1 MQASARALAA
11 IVPDDF
17 TIGVATAA
25 FQIEGAM
32 DEDGRG
38 PSVWDHFSAKQ
49 GNIVDGH
56 RPSVACDHYHR
67 MPEDVAL
74 IKELGAASYRFS
86 LSWPRIQPDG
96 FGPANRAGLDFYDR
110 LIDKLLAAGISPMVT
125 LFHWDTPQALEE
137 KGGWMS
143 RDTAYRLASF
153 ASIAADAFGDRVA
166 RWVTINEPATVSTN
180 GYALG
185 LHAPGRMEGLGAL
198 RSVHHQLLGHG
209 LAVQVLR
216 GSGVV
221 GEIGLSNV
229 YSPIVP
235 ANDNVLDKLS
245 AGLMDTVQN
254 RLFADPVLLG
264 KYPDL
269 IQIAGMFSGFNTSDG
284 DMELIS
290 QPLDFYGL
298 NYYLPSRIEAGPGT
312 SAVPA
317 GMAEALGD
325 DLSDSVPGAPLH
337 ITDWPGVETTGY
349 GWPILPDYLGVA
361 LAEMAARYPDLPP
374 VIITEGGASFDD
386 KPQPGP
392 DGNGLVVADQR
403 RVAYLADHL
412 RTALEA
418 TAPGGVA
425 ESVDLRGYYVWS
437 LLDNFE
443 WSAGFRQRFGLVHVD
458 FDSLRRTPKMSYYWL
473 KELLALRRPAADPP
487 LLAVTGGARTTETPR
502 TAAAAPVAEAGAPSL
517 PASEEPLLAEA
528 AGPLDV

>member
-1 MQASARALAA
+1 MQASARSLAA
-11 IVPDDF
+11 IVPHDF

-25 FQIEGAM
+25 FQIEGATG
-32 DEDGRG
+32 EDGRG
-38 PSVWDHFSAKQ
+38 LSVWDVFAAKP
-49 GNIVDGH
+49 GNIVDEH
-56 RPSVACDHYHR
+56 SPTVACDHYHR
-67 MPEDVAL
+67 VPEDIAL
-74 IKELGAASYRFS
+74 IKDLGASSYRFS

-96 FGPANRAGLDFYDR
+96 FGPANQAGLDFYDR
-110 LIDKLLAAGISPMVT
+110 LIDELLTAGISPMVT
-125 LFHWDTPQALEE
+125 LFHWDTPQVLEE
-137 KGGWMS
+137 KGGWMN

-153 ASIAADAFGDRVA
+153 ASIAAKAFGDRVA
-166 RWVTINEPATVSTN
+166 RWVTINEPVTVSTN

-185 LHAPGRMEGLGAL
+185 LHAPGRIEGIGAL
-198 RSVHHQLLGHG
+198 PSVHHQLLGHG

-216 GSGVV
+216 GAGVV

-229 YSPIVP
+229 YSPMVP

-264 KYPDL
+264 RYPDL
-269 IQIAGMFSGFNTSDG
+269 IQVAGMFSGFNPSDE
-284 DMELIS
+284 DMALIS

-298 NYYLPSRIEAGPGT
+298 NYYLPTRIEAGPGE

-337 ITDWPGVETTGY
+337 IADWPGVATTEY

-361 LAEMAARYPDLPP
+361 LAEMAARYPELPP
-374 VIITEGGASFDD
+374 VIITEGGASFEDV
-386 KPQPGP
+386 PQPSP
-392 DGNGLVVADQR
+392 DGTGLVVADTR

-425 ESVDLRGYYVWS
+425 ESIDLRGYYVWT

-443 WSAGFRQRFGLVHVD
+443 WSAGFKQRFGLVYVD
-458 FDSLRRTPKMSYYWL
+458 FDTLRRTPKMSYYWL
-473 KELLALRRPAADPP
+473 KELLDLRRPAAGAVP
-487 LLAVTGGARTTETPR
+487 LAVTGAPAFAEAASFTE
-502 TAAAAPVAEAGAPSL
+502 AAAPPLEVADTPT
-517 PASEEPLLAEA
+517 LAEA
-528 AGPLDV
+528 AGPLDS